1 MTEARLMKPQR
12 AVGIMGYGAY
22 VPMYRLPGAE
32 IARVWTGGDRGP
44 VREKAVAGLDEDT
57 ITIAIEAARNA
68 ITRADIPPEALRA
81 IWVGSESHPY
91 AVKPSS
97 TLVAEALGATPYLL
111 AGDFEFACK
120 AGTEAL
126 QAAMG
131 LVGSGM
137 GDLALAIGADT
148 AQGRPGD
155 DLEYTAASGGSA
167 FIVGPVE
174 RAVAVCMGSLSY
186 VTDTPDFWRR
196 AYQHYPSH
204 GGRFT
209 GEPAYF
215 YHIESAGR
223 ALMEEL
229 VLTAQDFTYAVFHQP
244 NVKFPGR
251 VAERLGFTDAQI
263 ETGLLSGVIGNTYAG
278 ASLTGF
284 SAVLDIAKPGDRI
297 LLVSFGSG
305 AGSDAFAW
313 EVTERITACQDK
325 APHTT
330 DYIKRRVEIDY
341 ALYTRYRGKLRDS

>member
-12 AVGIMGYGAY
+12 AVGIVGYGAY
-22 VPMYRLPGAE
+22 VPMYRLPGSE
-32 IARVWTGGDRGP
+32 IARVWTGGGRGP

-68 ITRADIPPEALRA
+68 IARAEILPEALRA

-91 AVKPSS
+91 AVKPSA
-97 TLVAEALGATPYLL
+97 TLVAEALGAMPYLL

-137 GDLALAIGADT
+137 GDYALAIGADT

-155 DLEYTAASGGSA
+155 ELEYTAASGGSA
-167 FIVGPVE
+167 FIVGPAD

-215 YHIESAGR
+215 HHVESAGR

-229 VLTAQDFTYAVFHQP
+229 ALTAQDFTYAIFHQP

-251 VAERLGFTDAQI
+251 AAERLGFTNVQI

-278 ASLTGF
+278 ASLTGL

-325 APHTT
+325 APHTA

-341 ALYTRYRGKLRDS
+341 ALYTRYRGKLRD

>member
-1 MTEARLMKPQR
+1 MSQVRLMKPQR
-12 AVGIMGYGAY
+12 AVGIVGYGAY

-32 IARVWTGGDRGP
+32 IARVWSGGGRGP
-44 VREKAVAGLDEDT
+44 IREKAVAGLDEDT
-57 ITIAIEAARNA
+57 VTIAIEAGRNA
-68 ITRADIPPEALRA
+68 VARAEIMPEQLRA
-81 IWVGSESHPY
+81 IWVGSESPPY
-91 AVKPSS
+91 AVKPAS

-111 AGDFEFACK
+111 AADFEFACK

-137 GDLALAIGADT
+137 GEFALAIGADT

-155 DLEYTAASGGSA
+155 ELEYTASSGGSA
-167 FIVGPVE
+167 FIVGPAE
-174 RAVAVCMGSLSY
+174 QAVATCQGSLSY

-215 YHIESAGR
+215 HHTESAAG
-223 ALMEEL
+223 ALLEEL
-229 VLTAQDFTYAVFHQP
+229 SMTAKDFTYAIFHQP

-251 VAERLGFTDAQI
+251 AAERLGFTAEQI
-263 ETGLLSGVIGNTYAG
+263 EPGLLSNVIGNTYAG

-284 SAVLDIAKPGDRI
+284 SAVLDIATPGDRI

-313 EVTERITACQDK
+313 EVTDRIVSRRDK
-325 APHTT
+325 APLTT

-341 ALYTRYRGKLRDS
+341 ALYARYRGKLRD

>member
-12 AVGIMGYGAY
+12 AVGIVGHGAY

-32 IARVWTGGDRGP
+32 IARVWTGGGRGP

-57 ITIAIEAARNA
+57 VTIALEAARNA
-68 ITRADIPPEALRA
+68 IARAEIPPEALRA

-131 LVGSGM
+131 LVGSAM
-137 GDLALAIGADT
+137 GDYALAIGADT

-155 DLEYTAASGGSA
+155 ELEYTAASGGSA
-167 FIVGPVE
+167 FIVGPAE
-174 RAVAVCMGSLSY
+174 HAVAVCMGSLSY

-215 YHIESAGR
+215 HHIESAGR
-223 ALMEEL
+223 ALMEGL
-229 VLTAQDFTYAVFHQP
+229 ALTAQDFTYAIFHQP

-263 ETGLLSGVIGNTYAG
+263 EAGLLSGVIGNTYAG

-284 SAVLDIAKPGDRI
+284 SAVLDIARPGDRV
-297 LLVSFGSG
+297 LVVSFGSG

-313 EVTERITACQDK
+313 EVTDRITATQDR
-325 APHTT
+325 APHTS